1 LRVACLKPKKPNFAG
16 STLFVAF
23 NAPPGR
29 WIRILSRKG
38 VMAVTATDTWPAP
51 DTASQRPAG
60 FRPEL
65 RDGARS
71 VKSTPAK
78 SITVLCVTP
87 CGRFGRGGIDRL
99 YYHLRSSPEV
109 KLPDHIQIHYFVGRG
124 SARAAGWVLTFP
136 WRIVRFACCLMW
148 LRPDIVHLNFSNDGS
163 IYRKYFF
170 LLVANLFKI
179 PSVIHFHGQFTAADI
194 ARARL
199 PMRFLR
205 SMCARATRVIALGK
219 CYWSSFAADFGVS
232 TEKLDIL
239 ANGIADFA
247 VNVPLPKQG
256 DERVRLL
263 FIGEIG
269 HRKGIDILVDALAQ
283 LAPRTRAWSCLI
295 AGNGDSALFQQRVS
309 QASCA
314 DLVDFV
320 AWLEPK
326 EVERALLHADIVILP
341 SRADTMPMSLIE
353 GACAGAALVATKV
366 GEIEE
371 IVQDGR
377 NGVLVPPSGA
387 ALSAALERLIS
398 QRKELARMQFESRK
412 VYNEKFKIETF
423 VEGLSA
429 VYGRALTT
437 QA

>member
-1 LRVACLKPKKPNFAG
+1 
-16 STLFVAF
+16 
-23 NAPPGR
+23 
-29 WIRILSRKG
+29 
-38 VMAVTATDTWPAP
+38 MAITATDNRPAS
-51 DTASQRPAG
+51 DTSSRRLAG
-60 FRPEL
+60 FRAEP

-71 VKSTPAK
+71 ATSTAVK

-99 YYHLRSSPEV
+99 YYHLRSSSDV
-109 KLPDHIQIHYFVGRG
+109 KLPDHIRMHYFVGRG

-136 WRIVRFACCLMW
+136 WRIVRFVCCLIW

-163 IYRKYFF
+163 IYRKYSF
-170 LLVANLFKI
+170 LLIANLFKI
-179 PSVIHFHGQFTAADI
+179 PAVLHFHGQFTAADV

-205 SMCARATRVIALGK
+205 SMCGRATRVIALGK

-247 VNVPLPKQG
+247 ENAPLTKQR

-295 AGNGDSALFQQRVS
+295 AGNGDSALFRQRIS
-309 QASCA
+309 QANCA

-320 AWLEPK
+320 AWLEPE
-326 EVERALLHADIVILP
+326 EVERTLLHADIVILP

-377 NGVLVPPSGA
+377 NGLLAPPSGA

-412 VYNEKFKIETF
+412 VYNEKFKIEAF

-437 QA
+437 RG

>member
-1 LRVACLKPKKPNFAG
+1 MGINTTHSWFA
-16 STLFVAF
+16 L
-23 NAPPGR
+23 
-29 WIRILSRKG
+29 
-38 VMAVTATDTWPAP
+38 
-51 DTASQRPAG
+51 DTASQWLTRFRLRP
-60 FRPEL
+60 P
-65 RDGARS
+65 DGAKTARP
-71 VKSTPAK
+71 VK

-99 YYHLRSSPEV
+99 YYHLRSNPDV
-109 KLPDHIQIHYFVGRG
+109 RLPDHVQIHYFVGRG
-124 SARAAGWVLTFP
+124 SAQAAGWVLAFP
-136 WRIVRFACCLMW
+136 WRIVRFVGSLVW

-163 IYRKYFF
+163 IYRKYSF

-179 PSVIHFHGQFTAADI
+179 PAVLHFHGQFTAADV

-205 SMCARATRVIALGK
+205 SMCARATRVIALGR
-219 CYWSSFAADFGVS
+219 CYWSSFVADFGVAA
-232 TEKLDIL
+232 EKLDIL

-247 VNVPLPKQG
+247 TNVPLPKQG

-269 HRKGIDILVDALAQ
+269 HRKGVDILVDALAQ
-283 LAPRTRAWSCLI
+283 LAPRTRAWRCLI
-295 AGNGDSALFQQRVS
+295 AGNGDSAAFRERMS
-309 QASCA
+309 QANCA

-320 AWLEPK
+320 EWLEPK
-326 EVERALLHADIVILP
+326 EVERALLDADIVILP

-353 GACAGAALVATKV
+353 GACAGAALVATRV

-377 NGVLVPPSGA
+377 NGLLVPPSGA
-387 ALSAALERLIS
+387 AVSAALERLIS
-398 QRKELARMQFESRK
+398 QREELARMQFESRK
-412 VYNEKFKIETF
+412 IYDEKFKIEAF

-437 QA
+437 RA

>member
-1 LRVACLKPKKPNFAG
+1 
-16 STLFVAF
+16 
-23 NAPPGR
+23 
-29 WIRILSRKG
+29 
-38 VMAVTATDTWPAP
+38 MAINATDDWPAS
-51 DTASQRPAG
+51 DKASQRLTG
-60 FRPEL
+60 FRP
-65 RDGARS
+65 RPQDGARP
-71 VKSTPAK
+71 VKPLPAK

-99 YYHLRSSPEV
+99 YYHLRSSPDV
-109 KLPDHIQIHYFVGRG
+109 QLPDHIRIHYFVGRG

-136 WRIVRFACCLMW
+136 WRIVQFACCLMW
-148 LRPDIVHLNFSNDGS
+148 LRPDVVHLNFSNDGS
-163 IYRKYFF
+163 IYRKYSF
-170 LLVANLFKI
+170 LRVANLFKI
-179 PSVIHFHGQFTAADI
+179 PSVLHFHGQFTAADI
-194 ARARL
+194 ARGKL

-219 CYWSSFAADFGVS
+219 CYWSSFVADFGVAA
-232 TEKLDIL
+232 EKLDVL

-247 VNVPLPKQG
+247 DNAPLPKQG

-269 HRKGIDILVDALAQ
+269 HRKGIDILVDALVR
-283 LAPRTRAWSCLI
+283 LAPRTRAWRCMI
-295 AGNGDSALFQQRVS
+295 AGNGDSAPFQQRIS
-309 QASCA
+309 QAGCD

-320 AWLEPK
+320 EWLEPK

-398 QRKELARMQFESRK
+398 QRMELARMQFESRK
-412 VYNEKFKIETF
+412 VYNEKFKIEAF

-437 QA
+437 QP